1 LNRFFASQNIGPPWG
16 DQDQV
21 IKTHGF
27 HSAGSGTYIAGVA
40 GLDQDKT
47 GMHLRTEVRRVK

>member
-1 LNRFFASQNIGPPWG
+1 LNRFFAPQNIGPPWG

-21 IKTHGF
+21 IKAHGF
-27 HSAGSGTYIAGVA
+27 HGAGSGTYIAGVA

-47 GMHLRTEVRRVK
+47 GVHRGSEVRRVK